1 MSGPLIERINTAV
14 AANPA
19 APAFIFQDRIVTY
32 AQFLALIHAT
42 TGLLHER
49 GVRPGD
55 TVGLSMGRWP
65 MHCVAL
71 LALARLGALTIPLPR
86 NLAPDAGRTLAARFG
101 VSIVVSNWP
110 DAPVPPGARLVLLDS
125 MSVAGAAGEP
135 DLGGYLPDDAT
146 PLRVAL
152 TSGTTGARRGVIHTH
167 ASFMQRVDLT
177 AFDCDQHTRLLP
189 PDLHVTAGI
198 LMTMAVLTRGG
209 TVVFD
214 RTFSVTDI
222 ANAIRLYGVTHF
234 LLSPA
239 AVLPIAAILPERG
252 LAFPSLRHLRIVG
265 ATPPPAMVEL
275 LHNRFTPQV
284 YGVYGITEVG
294 MLAFAKPD
302 TLGAAPG
309 CAGRIVPWARIEVLG
324 PDGQSL
330 PPGESGELR
339 VATDGMP
346 REYHCEPPG
355 PAPSRFRDGWFHT
368 GDFGRMTADGLVFV
382 EGRADDIVNLGG
394 HKYALPLIDA
404 GLESHPAVRTAVAFT
419 LEDADGNVVVGA
431 AVERKPGQGV
441 PGLDEIAARVRRD
454 MGISVA
460 VRLFEAPG
468 LTRDDMGK
476 INRDAVRTRV
486 LGPREQ
492 APR

>member
-1 MSGPLIERINTAV
+1 MSGPLIERIHAAA

-19 APAFIFQDRIVTY
+19 APAFIFQDRILTY
-32 AQFLALIHAT
+32 AQFLSLIRAT
-42 TGLLHER
+42 ARLLHDR

-65 MHCVAL
+65 MHCVAF
-71 LALARLGALTIPLPR
+71 LALARLGALSIPLPR
-86 NLAPDAGRTLAARFG
+86 NLTPEAGRALAARFG
-101 VSIVVSNWP
+101 VSTVVSNWQ
-110 DAPVPPGARLVLLDS
+110 DAPVPPGATLVLLDS
-125 MSVAGAAGEP
+125 ISLDGTAVEP
-135 DLGGYLPDDAT
+135 DLGGYQPDGGT

-152 TSGTTGARRGVIHTH
+152 TSGTTGARHGVVHTH
-167 ASFMQRVDLT
+167 ASFAQRVDLT
-177 AFDCDQHTRLLP
+177 ALDCDQHSRLLP
-189 PDLHVTAGI
+189 PDLHITAGI
-198 LMTMAVLTRGG
+198 LLTMAVLTRGG

-222 ANAIRLYGVTHF
+222 ANTIRLYGITHC

-239 AVLPIAAILPERG
+239 AVPRIAAVLPERG

-275 LHNRFTPQV
+275 LRSRFTPHV

-294 MLAFAKPD
+294 SLAFATPD
-302 TLGAAPG
+302 TLSTAPG
-309 CAGRIVPWARIEVLG
+309 SAGRITPWVRIEVLG
-324 PDGQSL
+324 PDGQPL
-330 PPGESGELR
+330 PPGVSGEFR

-355 PAPSRFRDGWFHT
+355 AAPSRFRDGWFYP
-368 GDFGRMTADGLVFV
+368 GDVGKVTSDGLVFV

-404 GLESHPAVRTAVAFT
+404 GLESHPAVRAAVAFT
-419 LEDADGNVVVGA
+419 LDDTDGNVVVGA
-431 AVERKPGQGV
+431 AIDRKPGPAA
-441 PGLDEIAARVRRD
+441 PGLDEIAAWVRRQLR
-454 MGISVA
+454 ITVA
-460 VRLFEAPG
+460 MRLFEAPG

-476 INRDAVRTRV
+476 INRDAVRMRV
-486 LGPREQ
+486 VSRRG
-492 APR
+492 

>member
-1 MSGPLIERINTAV
+1 MSGPLIERIHA
-14 AANPA
+14 AASANPA
-19 APAFIFQDRIVTY
+19 APAFIFQDRILTY
-32 AQFLALIHAT
+32 AQFLSLIRAT
-42 TGLLHER
+42 VGLLHDR

-65 MHCVAL
+65 MHCVAF
-71 LALARLGALTIPLPR
+71 LALARLGALSIPLPR
-86 NLAPDAGRTLAARFG
+86 NLTPEIGRALASRFG
-101 VSIVVSNWP
+101 VSTVVSNWQ

-125 MSVAGAAGEP
+125 MSLDGAVVEP
-135 DLGGYLPDDAT
+135 DLGGYQPDGGT

-152 TSGTTGARRGVIHTH
+152 TSGTTGARHGVVHTH
-167 ASFMQRVDLT
+167 ASFTQRVELT
-177 AFDCDQHTRLLP
+177 AVDCDRHSRLLP
-189 PDLHVTAGI
+189 PDLHITAGI
-198 LMTMAVLTRGG
+198 LLTIAVLTRGG

-222 ANAIRLYGVTHF
+222 ANTIRLYGVTHC

-239 AVLPIAAILPERG
+239 AVPRIAAVLPERG

-275 LHNRFTPQV
+275 LRARFTPQV

-294 MLAFAKPD
+294 TLAFATPD
-302 TLGAAPG
+302 TLAAAPG

-324 PDGQSL
+324 TDGQPL

-346 REYHCEPPG
+346 RQYHCELPDS
-355 PAPSRFRDGWFHT
+355 APSRFRDGWFYP
-368 GDFGRMTADGLVFV
+368 GDVGRVTSDGLVFV

-404 GLESHPAVRTAVAFT
+404 GLESHPAVRAAVAFT
-419 LEDADGNVVVGA
+419 LEDTDNNVVVGA
-431 AVERKPGQGV
+431 AVEREPGTAA
-441 PGLDEIAARVRRD
+441 PSLDEIAAWARRQ
-454 MGISVA
+454 MRITVA
-460 VRLFEAPG
+460 MRLFEAPG
-468 LTRDDMGK
+468 LTRDHMGK
-476 INRDAVRTRV
+476 INRDAVRMRV
-486 LGPREQ
+486 VGQRG
-492 APR
+492 

>member
-1 MSGPLIERINTAV
+1 MSGPLIERIHAAA

-19 APAFIFQDRIVTY
+19 APAFIFQDRILTY
-32 AQFLALIHAT
+32 AQFLSLIRAT
-42 TGLLHER
+42 ARLLHDR

-65 MHCVAL
+65 MHCVAF
-71 LALARLGALTIPLPR
+71 LALARLGALSLPLPR
-86 NLAPDAGRTLAARFG
+86 NLTPEAGRALAARFG
-101 VSIVVSNWP
+101 VSTVVSNWQ
-110 DAPVPPGARLVLLDS
+110 DAPVPPGARLLLLDS
-125 MSVAGAAGEP
+125 MSLDDAAVEL
-135 DLGGYLPDDAT
+135 DLGGYQPDGST

-167 ASFMQRVDLT
+167 ASFAQRVDLT
-177 AFDCDQHTRLLP
+177 ALDCDQHSRLLP
-189 PDLHVTAGI
+189 PDLHITAGI
-198 LMTMAVLTRGG
+198 LLTIAVLARGG

-222 ANAIRLYGVTHF
+222 ANTIRLYGVTHC

-239 AVLPIAAILPERG
+239 AVPRIASVLPEQG

-275 LHNRFTPQV
+275 LRSRFTPHV

-294 MLAFAKPD
+294 MLALATPD

-309 CAGRIVPWARIEVLG
+309 SAGRITPWSRIEVLG
-324 PDGQSL
+324 PDGQPL

-339 VATDGMP
+339 VAADGMP
-346 REYHCEPPG
+346 RGYHCEPSDS
-355 PAPSRFRDGWFHT
+355 AASRFRDGWFYP
-368 GDFGRMTADGLVFV
+368 GDVGRVTADGLVFV

-404 GLESHPAVRTAVAFT
+404 GLESHPAVRAAVAFM

-431 AVERKPGQGV
+431 AIDRKPGPAA
-441 PGLDEIAARVRRD
+441 PGLDEIAAWVRRQ
-454 MGISVA
+454 MHITVA
-460 VRLFEAPG
+460 MRLFEAPG

-476 INRDAVRTRV
+476 INRDAVRMRV
-486 LGPREQ
+486 VGRHG
-492 APR
+492 